1 MIRHDTTTRTDA
13 RRLPALLL
21 AALLAGACGDRA
33 GEDHGAR
40 GQGGHAHGDEDDEHA
55 HEEHGAGGEHADEEG
70 RVVLTP
76 EQLAAAGVEL
86 AVAGP
91 GRLTEALTLPGSIA
105 PNADA
110 VLHVTP
116 RVPGQVREVHRNLG
130 ARVEPGDLLCVV
142 DSVQLGE
149 AAAAYLRTGALARAA
164 EETLERERA
173 LYEQRIES
181 LTATLDGAIELQR
194 RIRDREQE
202 LRQQAVSTLRPLL
215 EAERDLQAAVL
226 DRERQLTDLRA
237 GRDARLLA
245 LDVDLR
251 AVRIDLTAAANRLRA
266 LGVPPERLEGLAAD
280 DPLLSG
286 RYDVVAAGS
295 GVVVDRHVSPGE
307 YVEAGSKLFVIED
320 LSRVW
325 FVASVFEDHLQSV
338 RTGQRVRVFLDAFPG
353 RVIDGTLA
361 FVDYHVDP
369 TSRSL
374 GARVE
379 LDNAQLEGWSEELPL
394 RPGMFGRAE
403 LETTSLEVE
412 VLLPEAALVHDDR
425 GDHVYVQ
432 VEPLTFERRE
442 VVARHGAGGLV
453 EVVEGLRPGERVAV
467 KGTFLLESAQRRGEL
482 GGGHSH

>member
-1 MIRHDTTTRTDA
+1 MTRTEAMPA
-13 RRLPALLL
+13 RLLPVLLL
-21 AALLAGACGDRA
+21 MIALAGACTDGHAGDEA
-33 GEDHGAR
+33 GGHEHEDDHGSE
-40 GQGGHAHGDEDDEHA
+40 GGDDGD
-55 HEEHGAGGEHADEEG
+55 HADDEG

-76 EQLAAAGVEL
+76 EQLAAAEVEL
-86 AVAGP
+86 VTASP

-149 AAAAYLRTGALARAA
+149 AAAAYLRAGALVRAA
-164 EETLERERA
+164 EETLERERT
-173 LYEQRIES
+173 LYEQRVES
-181 LTATLDGAIELQR
+181 LTAVLDGAIEVQR

-202 LRQQAVSTLRPLL
+202 LQQKAVSTLRPLL
-215 EAERDLQAAVL
+215 EAERDLQTAVL

-237 GRDARLLA
+237 SRDARLLA

-251 AVRIDLTAAANRLRA
+251 SMRIDLAASANRLRA
-266 LGVPPERLEGLAAD
+266 LGVPAERLEGLDAD

-325 FVASVFEDHLQSV
+325 FVASVFEDHVQSV

-353 RVIDGTLA
+353 QVIPGTVG
-361 FVDYHVDP
+361 FVDFHVDP
-369 TSRSL
+369 TSRSV

-379 LDNAQLEGWSEELPL
+379 LDNQLLESWSEEFPL

-403 LETTSLEVE
+403 LETSSREVA

-425 GDHVYVQ
+425 DDHVYVQ
-432 VEPLTFERRE
+432 VEPLVFERRT
-442 VVARHGAGGLV
+442 VVARHGAGALV
-453 EVVEGLRPGERVAV
+453 EITAGLEPGERVAV
-467 KGTFLLESAQRRGEL
+467 TGTFLLESAQRRGEL